1 LGGRLAQGCGDVVPA
16 VVGFA
21 DLGDDAAE
29 VLVELEAQRS
39 ERLGLADDVT
49 AVLFTAV
56 FV

>member
-29 VLVELEAQRS
+29 VLVELEAQRG